1 MKIDCPHCGVH
12 GSIDD
17 SLANKK
23 LSCPKC
29 SKIFL
34 IPEESL
40 PEIDD
45 VEVVGQETC
54 SACGQPFASEFLV
67 EQDSKFYCALC
78 QPEPEEESLG
88 LLEEEADAEDLE
100 LEEELLEITE
110 EDAFV
115 TDSGETSTEEDEL
128 LALMV
133 DEINDEDDE
142 DFEFVLEE
150 EQDGDPV
157 ELEMC
162 SGCGESLHPDFL
174 ETVGFIRYCAL
185 CAPEEVADEEDI
197 ENLDIEEAEDI
208 SIMLEEEST
217 ELDESSDVILM
228 DDESSDEEEED
239 SSQVPCSVCGERSHP
254 DFLEEVDSKLY
265 CGICQPVVIEAE
277 TDGEKIVAAAG
288 AGTAAVVGAVAA
300 ESSTGGKDFTVG
312 GLIKEAWQKTKGAK
326 ASIWGAV
333 LFLFLIVFGVSLG
346 GMAAFQGFYKG
357 ADPTIGIC
365 VNGSL
370 QLITS
375 WLSMLM
381 TGGIMLIGVR
391 HVLERRVS
399 WKMVFA
405 GFSKALSITVAV
417 VLQTILI
424 IIGFILLVI
433 PGIYLLVGY
442 TLILPLILEKGMGPW
457 EALEASRKAIH
468 KKWWTVFGLYL
479 VMTLL
484 SVVSV
489 IPLGLGLIWTVP
501 MFFVLMGVLYV
512 HLFGSDEIVAEDLE
526 DELAGEVEEETEE
539 LEEIS
544 EEVEQKH
551 N

>member
-1 MKIDCPHCGVH
+1 
-12 GSIDD
+12 
-17 SLANKK
+17 
-23 LSCPKC
+23 
-29 SKIFL
+29 
-34 IPEESL
+34 
-40 PEIDD
+40 
-45 VEVVGQETC
+45 
-54 SACGQPFASEFLV
+54 
-67 EQDSKFYCALC
+67 
-78 QPEPEEESLG
+78 
-88 LLEEEADAEDLE
+88 
-100 LEEELLEITE
+100 
-110 EDAFV
+110 
-115 TDSGETSTEEDEL
+115 
-128 LALMV
+128 
-133 DEINDEDDE
+133 
-142 DFEFVLEE
+142 
-150 EQDGDPV
+150 
-157 ELEMC
+157 
-162 SGCGESLHPDFL
+162 
-174 ETVGFIRYCAL
+174 
-185 CAPEEVADEEDI
+185 
-197 ENLDIEEAEDI
+197 
-208 SIMLEEEST
+208 
-217 ELDESSDVILM
+217 
-228 DDESSDEEEED
+228 
-239 SSQVPCSVCGERSHP
+239 
-254 DFLEEVDSKLY
+254 
-265 CGICQPVVIEAE
+265 
-277 TDGEKIVAAAG
+277 
-288 AGTAAVVGAVAA
+288 
-300 ESSTGGKDFTVG
+300 
-312 GLIKEAWQKTKGAK
+312 
-326 ASIWGAV
+326 
-333 LFLFLIVFGVSLG
+333 
-346 GMAAFQGFYKG
+346 
-357 ADPTIGIC
+357 
-365 VNGSL
+365 
-370 QLITS
+370 
-375 WLSMLM
+375 M